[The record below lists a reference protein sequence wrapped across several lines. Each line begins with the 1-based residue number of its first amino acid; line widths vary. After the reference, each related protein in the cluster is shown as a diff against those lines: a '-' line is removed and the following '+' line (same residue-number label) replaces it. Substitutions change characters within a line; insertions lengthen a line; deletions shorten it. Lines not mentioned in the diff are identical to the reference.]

1 MKKYEM
7 MFILPSK
14 YTEGEMDG
22 IIKKVNSMLEES
34 GAKLADMHNLGKRR
48 LTYPISNQRNGVYIL
63 TYFESEPADL
73 AKMDQTIRLSGE
85 VMRHIIIERD
95 PHITQMPNLIEVE
108 DRRSEEGS
116 ERQHVAAPVRAVPP
130 KPVAK
135 PESVNMQELDKKL
148 DEILTEEVL

>member
-1 MKKYEM
+1 
-7 MFILPSK
+7 
-14 YTEGEMDG
+14 
-22 IIKKVNSMLEES
+22 
-34 GAKLADMHNLGKRR
+34 
-48 LTYPISNQRNGVYIL
+48 
-63 TYFESEPADL
+63 
-73 AKMDQTIRLSGE
+73 
-85 VMRHIIIERD
+85 
-95 PHITQMPNLIEVE
+95 MPNLIEVE

>member
-1 MKKYEM
+1 
-7 MFILPSK
+7 MFIIPSK

-34 GAKLADMHNLGKRR
+34 GAKLSDTHNLGKRR
-48 LTYPISNQRNGVYIL
+48 LAYPISDQRNGTYII
-63 TYFESEPADL
+63 TYFESEPAEL

-108 DRRSEEGS
+108 DRRSEENR
-116 ERQHVAAPVRAVPP
+116 ERQSESTPVRAVPS